1 MKTPCVSSSPSR
13 MRFLRVLLVFCVSA
27 SIIAPSF
34 LLQSCASVFA
44 TRAEYFS
51 YRNTLPVPPTPLAD
65 DQFNGNGQGTFQG
78 STGWTNPMRSNV
90 MSAVA
95 FVPIITPWYDSW
107 SVFSRPSLRF
117 RVWNDW
123 AFGGG
128 MGWGQPWGYDPFWDG
143 GFGSSFMYYSC
154 PWYNFN
160 PYFGGYTP
168 FGFYR
173 PIGWWSS
180 NNFVNVINVVNNSNN
195 PTNPN
200 MAGGGAGTGGTRVDN
215 FTNPELRAQASQRA
229 YSNTNTANSAPYM
242 GSYDGGGYGGGRSRG
257 SDVAT
262 YSATS
267 TSLNN
272 KASQYNTSTYSTGAG
287 ANDYNARFY
296 GYGSGRSSGGYGGG
310 YSSSGYSSG
319 SSSGYNSSSSS
330 GYNSGSYGGGRSS
343 GGYGGGGSS
352 SGGSYGGSSGGGGG
366 SYGGS
371 SGGSS
376 GGGGG
381 KAGGGYGGGGKR

>member
-1 MKTPCVSSSPSR
+1 MKTHRVSVWLVR
-13 MRFLRVLLVFCVSA
+13 RLLVLCVSA

-34 LLQSCASVFA
+34 LLQSCATVFT
-44 TRAEYFS
+44 TRAEYFG

-65 DQFNGNGQGTFQG
+65 EQAGNTQGNFQG

-90 MSAVA
+90 VSAVA

-107 SVFSRPSLRF
+107 SVFARPSLRF

-128 MGWGQPWGYDPFWDG
+128 IGWGQPWGYDPFWGG

-160 PYFGGYTP
+160 PYFGGFTP

-180 NNFVNVINVVNNSNN
+180 NNFTNVINVVNNSNN
-195 PTNPN
+195 PMNPN
-200 MAGGGAGTGGTRVDN
+200 AIGGGSAGGAPIDN

-229 YSNTNTANSAPYM
+229 YSNTATPNSAPYM

-257 SDVAT
+257 SDVTT
-262 YSATS
+262 YSSAAS
-267 TSLNN
+267 SLNN

-296 GYGSGRSSGGYGGG
+296 GYGSGRSSGGYGSYSSGG
-310 YSSSGYSSG
+310 YNSSSSSSGYSGSSSSSGYSSG
-319 SSSGYNSSSSS
+319 SY
-330 GYNSGSYGGGRSS
+330 GGRSS
-343 GGYGGGGSS
+343 GGYGGSSGGSYGGGGGSYGGSS
-352 SGGSYGGSSGGGGG
+352 GGGGSYGGSSGGGGG
-366 SYGGS
+366 KS
-371 SGGSS
+371 
-376 GGGGG
+376 
-381 KAGGGYGGGGKR
+381 GGGYGGGGK